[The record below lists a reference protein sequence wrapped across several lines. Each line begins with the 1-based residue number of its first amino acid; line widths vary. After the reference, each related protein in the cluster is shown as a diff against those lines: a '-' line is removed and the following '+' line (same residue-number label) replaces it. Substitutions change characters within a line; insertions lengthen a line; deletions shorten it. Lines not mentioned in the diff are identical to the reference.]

1 MLCILVLNYVQILNV
16 RILNDLELRMF
27 DWLLFN
33 VKQSIRLQMMPV
45 KIFMNIRRKQLL
57 SFTSQVY

>member
-27 DWLLFN
+27 DWLLFD